1 MKKSIILF
9 TVFSFLW
16 VQLSGCASYNR
27 QFAKRADMG
36 MFSGCISGMIA
47 GGIFLNLPGAG
58 MGCILGTGAGYFIG
72 ERIDKKLGTR
82 REALIKYKV
91 NENEEKLLVEED
103 SIFPQNAQVSSSIKA
118 RVQYTIIA
126 ADEGKQIA
134 ITERRVLFNEKAGLV
149 QLDERRVLRTQGTYE
164 SAYTFVVPE
173 NVSKGDCTIITTI
186 SDDKQTRTI
195 LSHFTIV

>member
-9 TVFSFLW
+9 MVFSFLW

-27 QFAKRADMG
+27 QFANRADMG

-47 GGIFLNLPGAG
+47 GGIVLNLPGAG

-82 REALIKYKV
+82 REALMKYKV
-91 NENEEKLLVEED
+91 KDNEEKLYVEEHT
-103 SIFPQNAQVSSSIKA
+103 IAPQNAPMSATIKTS
-118 RVQYTIIA
+118 VQYTIIA
-126 ADEGKQIA
+126 ADEGRK
-134 ITERRVLFNEKAGLV
+134 ITVTEKRTLFNEKTGFV

-164 SAYTFVVPE
+164 STYTFVVPE
-173 NVSKGDCTIITTI
+173 NVSRGDCQIITTI
-186 SDDKQTRTI
+186 SDDTQTKTI
-195 LSHFTIV
+195 VSHFTVV

>member
-1 MKKSIILF
+1 MKKTIILVM
-9 TVFSFLW
+9 VFSILW

-47 GGIFLNLPGAG
+47 GGILLNLPGAG

-72 ERIDKKLGTR
+72 ERMDKKLGTR
-82 REALIKYKV
+82 REALMKYRLK
-91 NENEEKLLVEED
+91 ENEEKLLVEEH
-103 SIFPQNAQVSSSIKA
+103 SVFPQNAPVSATIKTS
-118 RVQYTIIA
+118 VQYTVIA
-126 ADEGKQIA
+126 ADEDKKIT
-134 ITERRVLFNEKAGLV
+134 ITERRTLFNEKAGFV
-149 QLDERRVLRTQGTYE
+149 QLDERQVLRTQGTYK
-164 SAYTFVVPE
+164 SAYTFIVPE
-173 NVSKGDCTIITTI
+173 NVSRGDCTIITTI

>member
-9 TVFSFLW
+9 MVFSFLS

-27 QFAKRADMG
+27 QFANRADMG

-47 GGIFLNLPGAG
+47 GGIVLNLPGAG

-82 REALIKYKV
+82 REALMKYKV
-91 NENEEKLLVEED
+91 KDNEEKLYVEEHT
-103 SIFPQNAQVSSSIKA
+103 IAPQNAPMSATIKTS
-118 RVQYTIIA
+118 VQYTIIA
-126 ADEGKQIA
+126 ADEGRK
-134 ITERRVLFNEKAGLV
+134 ITVTEKRTLFNEKTGFV

-164 SAYTFVVPE
+164 STYTFVVPE
-173 NVSKGDCTIITTI
+173 NVSRGDCQIITTI
-186 SDDKQTRTI
+186 SDDTQTKTI
-195 LSHFTIV
+195 VSHFTVV

>member
-1 MKKSIILF
+1 VKKSITLF
-9 TVFSFLW
+9 VVFSFLW
-16 VQLSGCASYNR
+16 MQLSGCASYNR
-27 QFAKRADMG
+27 QFANRANMG

-72 ERIDKKLGTR
+72 ERFDKKLGTR
-82 REALIKYKV
+82 REALTKYEVK
-91 NENEEKLLVEED
+91 ENEEKLLVEEH
-103 SIFPQNAQVSSSIKA
+103 SVAPQNAPVSSMIKTS
-118 RVQYTIIA
+118 VQYTIIA
-126 ADEGKQIA
+126 ADKDKK
-134 ITERRVLFNEKAGLV
+134 ITVTESRMLFNEKAGFIK
-149 QLDERRVLRTQGTYE
+149 LDERRVLRTQGTYQ

-173 NVSKGDCTIITTI
+173 NVSRGDCTIITTI

>member
-1 MKKSIILF
+1 M
-9 TVFSFLW
+9 VFSFLW

-27 QFAKRADMG
+27 QFANRANMG

-58 MGCILGTGAGYFIG
+58 MGCILGTGAGFFIG

-82 REALIKYKV
+82 REALMKYKLKGD
-91 NENEEKLLVEED
+91 EEKLLVEEHTVL
-103 SIFPQNAQVSSSIKA
+103 PQNAQVSSAIKTS
-118 RVQYTIIA
+118 VQYTIIA
-126 ADEGKQIA
+126 ADEGKKIS
-134 ITERRVLFNEKAGLV
+134 ITERRMLFNEKAGFV

-173 NVSKGDCTIITTI
+173 NVSRGNCTIITTI

>member
-1 MKKSIILF
+1 MKKTIILVM
-9 TVFSFLW
+9 VFSFLW

-47 GGIFLNLPGAG
+47 GGILLNLPGAG

-72 ERIDKKLGTR
+72 ERMDKKLGTR
-82 REALIKYKV
+82 REALMKYRLK
-91 NENEEKLLVEED
+91 ENEEKLLVEEH
-103 SIFPQNAQVSSSIKA
+103 SVFPQNAPVSATIKTS
-118 RVQYTIIA
+118 VQYTVIA
-126 ADEGKQIA
+126 ADEGKKIT
-134 ITERRVLFNEKAGLV
+134 ITERRTLFNEKAGFV
-149 QLDERRVLRTQGTYE
+149 QLDERQVLRTQGTYE

-173 NVSKGDCTIITTI
+173 NVSRGDCTIITTI

>member
-9 TVFSFLW
+9 MVLSFLW
-16 VQLSGCASYNR
+16 VPLSGCASYNR
-27 QFAKRADMG
+27 QFSTRADIG

-72 ERIDKKLGTR
+72 ERLDKKLGTR
-82 REALIKYKV
+82 RQALMKYKLKGD
-91 NENEEKLLVEED
+91 EEKLLVEEH
-103 SIFPQNAQVSSSIKA
+103 SVYPQNAPVSSAIKTS
-118 RVQYTIIA
+118 VQYTIIA
-126 ADEGKQIA
+126 TDEGRKIA
-134 ITERRVLFNEKAGLV
+134 ITEKRMLFNEKTGFIK
-149 QLDERRVLRTQGTYE
+149 LDERRVLRTQGTYE

-173 NVSKGDCTIITTI
+173 KVSGGNCTIITTI